1 MNPCAVHLATFAP
14 NKNMAQKILRAAVIG
29 VGHLGRHHARILAG
43 MDGVELVAVV
53 DNNREQGEAIAA
65 KCNTKWVADSQ
76 GLEHQLD
83 FAIIAVPTILHQ
95 SCAAPLLR
103 AGVACLVE
111 KPMAPDPA
119 TCDAIIADA
128 KAGGAILGVGHVE
141 RFNPA
146 VKRAM
151 EMGIRPRFIEAHRLA
166 PYTFRSTDVGVV
178 LDLMIHDIDLALAW
192 TGAQVSKVDAVG
204 GATLSPSEDI
214 VSARLHFTNGAVANL
229 TASRLSLT
237 PMRRFR
243 VFGPDSYLSV
253 DSQDR
258 YALAVQK
265 SASFSP
271 QAVEAAAA
279 SGNPL
284 EGFRSL
290 LDVEEL
296 QLDDEEPLSA
306 ELEAFVA
313 AVRGEQEVTVSG
325 QAGRNAVD
333 VAFQIMAALED
344 CGWSAEE
351 TE

>member
-1 MNPCAVHLATFAP
+1 MSKQT
-14 NKNMAQKILRAAVIG
+14 LRAAVIG

-53 DNNREQGEAIAA
+53 DKDQEQGKAIAT
-65 KCNTKWVADSQ
+65 KCGSQ
-76 GLEHQLD
+76 WHAESAGLEQELD
-83 FAIIAVPTILHQ
+83 LAVIAVPTILHQ
-95 SCAAPLLR
+95 DCAAPLLR

-128 KAGGAILGVGHVE
+128 KAGGALLGVGHVE

-151 EMGIRPRFIEAHRLA
+151 AKGIRPRFIEAHRLA

-192 TGAQVSKVDAVG
+192 TGAEVTQVDAVG

-214 VSARLHFTNGAVANL
+214 VSARLHFSNGAVANL

-265 SASFSP
+265 SSNFSP

-296 QLDDEEPLSA
+296 ELDDDEPLRA

-313 AVRGEQEVTVSG
+313 AVRGQREVAVSG
-325 QAGRNAVD
+325 EAGRNAVD

-344 CGWSAEE
+344 CGWSDEQA
-351 TE
+351 